1 MTPLSSTSRTRWVQL
16 CLGIIAMV
24 MIANLQYGWTLF
36 VNPIQD
42 HFAWSKAAIQVTFTT
57 FVFVETWLV
66 PAEGYLIDRFG
77 PRNLNIVA
85 GVLVALSW
93 IMFSMATSIWTF
105 YAGAVVGGIGA
116 GIVYGTSVGQA
127 LKWFPDRRGLAA
139 GLTAAGFGAGSAA
152 TIVPLARMINGD
164 GYQHAFLFWG
174 IVQGLAVVVVAFF
187 LRAPRPG
194 EVTQF
199 ATSRAV
205 VQTTRDFKPLEMLR
219 SPIFYVMYVAMLCVA
234 FGGLMAT
241 AQIAPIAKDYVVD
254 EAPVTLLLLTLPA
267 LQWALVLDRVL
278 NGLAR
283 PTFGW
288 ISDQIGRENTMLLA
302 FALEGVIIL
311 GMIKFAASPLLFV
324 IGTGLLFFSYGE
336 VFSLFPALSADTWG
350 RKYAT
355 ANYGFLYT
363 SKGTAALMVPL
374 ANVLKE
380 HTGSWIP
387 IFQTAAALNFV
398 AALLAF
404 FVIKPMRARKSAL
417 EGLKPAVAATTVVAL
432 VALTTFAP
440 LPARAADTAP
450 VQAEVASSVTAPFE
464 QFIKI
469 YEKKHPGTKVNAKYL
484 GGQVI
489 QADVEADGPID
500 VVIVGKNQ
508 TDKLTAHINP
518 PVAILTNREV
528 ILIPKGSTKVKS
540 LKDLANPGVRV
551 GLGNADSAVGTL
563 ARGVLKKAALDP
575 AYGTDFPQ
583 KVRANTTF
591 EGTSGVEVVNAVS
604 SGKVDAAIAFV
615 SDVDPSKFSGVKIPD
630 NLNVDSVYYV
640 FVPKSAKN
648 AAAANEIVK
657 LVSSKQGEAILH
669 SYRYLPPPKETH

>member
-1 MTPLSSTSRTRWVQL
+1 LPTTLQATNRIRWAQL
-16 CLGIIAMV
+16 WLGIVAMI

-36 VNPIQD
+36 VNPIKD
-42 HFAWSKAAIQVTFTT
+42 HFQWSTAAIQVTFTT

-77 PRNLNIVA
+77 PRLMTVA
-85 GVLVALSW
+85 GGALVAISW
-93 IMFSMATSIWTF
+93 VMFAAAGSIWTF
-105 YAGAVVGGIGA
+105 YVGAAIGGIGA
-116 GIVYGTSVGQA
+116 GIVYGTTVGQA
-127 LKWFPDRRGLAA
+127 LKWFPDKRGLAA
-139 GLTAAGFGAGSAA
+139 GLTAAGFGAGSAL
-152 TIVPLARMINGD
+152 TIVPLAQMIHNS
-164 GYQHAFLFWG
+164 GYQQTFLVFG
-174 IVQGLAVVVVAFF
+174 LIQGVCVMLIGLF
-187 LRAPRPG
+187 LRAPRAG
-194 EVTQF
+194 EMTLT

-205 VQTTRDFKPLEMLR
+205 VQTTRDFKPTEVLR
-219 SPIFYVMYVAMLCVA
+219 SPLFYIMYVAMLCVA
-234 FGGLMAT
+234 AGGLMAT
-241 AQIAPIAKDYVVD
+241 AQLAPIAKDFIVD
-254 EAPVTLLLLTLPA
+254 EVPVKLLLITLPA
-267 LQWALVLDRVL
+267 LQWALVMDRVL

-288 ISDQIGRENTMLLA
+288 ISDRIGRENTMLLA
-302 FALEGVIIL
+302 FSLEGVIIFA
-311 GMIKFAASPLLFV
+311 MINFAANPLLFV
-324 IGTGLLFFSYGE
+324 LMSGLLFFAYGE

-355 ANYGFLYT
+355 TNYGFLYT
-363 SKGTAALMVPL
+363 SKGTAALLVPF

-380 HTGSWIP
+380 HSGSWLPVFEI
-387 IFQTAAALNFV
+387 AAGLNFV
-398 AALLAF
+398 AAFLAF
-404 FVIKPMRARKSAL
+404 FVIKPLRARKSAREAL
-417 EGLKPAVAATTVVAL
+417 APAAAATAVLAL
-432 VALTTFAP
+432 AVTAFGAP
-440 LPARAADTAP
+440 LPASAAET
-450 VQAEVASSVTAPFE
+450 VTAEVASSVTAPFE
-464 QFIKI
+464 QFVKI
-469 YEKKHPGTKVNAKYL
+469 YEKKHPGTTVSAKYL

-489 QADVEADGPID
+489 QGDVESDNPID

-508 TDKLTAHINP
+508 TDKLSSHINP

-528 ILIPKGSTKVKS
+528 ILVPKGSTKVKS

-575 AYGTDFPQ
+575 AYGADFPQ

-640 FVPKSAKN
+640 FVPKGSKN
-648 AAAANEIVK
+648 AAAGNEILK
-657 LVSSKQGEAILH
+657 LVTSKQGEAILH
-669 SYRYLPPPKETH
+669 SYRFLPPPAK